1 LLLVPPEFPPPEVLE
16 HAVSVP
22 AVSRRAVAATTTLL
36 VAIFIE

>member
-1 LLLVPPEFPPPEVLE
+1 LSVLVVPPEVLAVLL

-22 AVSRRAVAATTTLL
+22 AASKRAVAATTTLV